1 VVGTLAKPWTVAM
14 EATMFTGWIYDYLR
28 LHAAAV
34 KVAHPLM
41 LRAIAVAKK
50 KNDRIDA
57 GRIADCL
64 RCDFLPE
71 CYMAPMEI
79 RQRRRTLRYRK
90 LLVRQNVQLKNKIAQ
105 LLMESGVSYNKEKLH
120 QQGYFH
126 QVLPANPEI
135 DPSLWPLLKLTR
147 EMIERTQK
155 TERALLRS
163 LEADPLLA
171 TRVERLMTIP
181 AHRPRHGADLGARSR
196 RGRAVPLRQAGHQL
210 LWPVQRRENFGPQF
224 QAHAHLQTAQST
236 LADGAVGGR
245 ASGSETQPGAGRP
258 LRARSRAEQPQPG
271 YHRRRP
277 QAGSL
282 PSGHR
287 SWRTCLRNSPGSQ
300 QSRSITAAAIFRAFQ
315 AHSARSHNFSAER
328 RSIRSQGSNSLVS
341 RLAENL
347 NSNICDG
354 SGLRQQMDVWFC
366 VPPQEPKTKAL

>member
-1 VVGTLAKPWTVAM
+1 MASMTYIGLDIHKKTISYCVKDVSGKVLSDGKINATRQGLDDWMKRLTRPWTVAM

-28 LHAAAV
+28 PHAAAV

-57 GRIADCL
+57 DKIADCL

-105 LLMESGVSYNKEKLH
+105 MLMESGVSYNKDKLH

-126 QVLPANPEI
+126 QVLPSNPEI
-135 DPSLWPLLKLTR
+135 DASLWPLLKLSR

-171 TRVERLMTIP
+171 ARVDRLMTIP
-181 AHRPRHGADLGARSR
+181 CDRPRHGADLGARSR

-210 LWPVQRRENFGPQF
+210 LRPVQWREDLGRQF
-224 QAHAHLQTAQST
+224 QAHAHLQAAQST
-236 LADGAVGGR
+236 LAVGAVGGR
-245 ASGSETQPGAGRP
+245 ASGSETQPGAGRS
-258 LRARSRAEQPQPG
+258 LRARSGAEQPQPG
-271 YHRRRP
+271 CDRRCP
-277 QAGSL
+277 QAGSVPPAVVACED
-282 PSGHR
+282 PSFGKR
-287 SWRTCLRNSPGSQ
+287 GDG
-300 QSRSITAAAIFRAFQ
+300 I
-315 AHSARSHNFSAER
+315 
-328 RSIRSQGSNSLVS
+328 LVS
-341 RLAENL
+341 AKLPA
-347 NSNICDG
+347 
-354 SGLRQQMDVWFC
+354 
-366 VPPQEPKTKAL
+366 

>member
-1 VVGTLAKPWTVAM
+1 MVYIGAELSGCPLIQRHPRRLLVTSMNFIGLDIHKKTISYCVKDVSGKVLSEGKINATRQGLNVWMATLPKPWTVAM

-28 LHAAAV
+28 PHAAAV

-50 KNDRIDA
+50 KNDRMDA
-57 GRIADCL
+57 SKIADCL

-105 LLMESGVSYNKEKLH
+105 MLMESGVSYNKEKLH

-135 DPSLWPLLKLTR
+135 DPSLWPLLKLSR

-171 TRVERLMTIP
+171 ARVERLMTIP
-181 AHRPRHGADLGARSR
+181 AIGHVTALTWVLEVGEVDRFHSVKQVISYCGLSSGEKTSADHSR
-196 RGRAVPLRQAGHQL
+196 RMPISK
-210 LWPVQRRENFGPQF
+210 QRNR
-224 QAHAHLQTAQST
+224 HLQTVLLEAAH
-236 LADGAVGGR
+236 LAPRLNPGLAVLYER
-245 ASGSETQPGAGRP
+245 EA
-258 LRARSRAEQPQPG
+258 ARSN
-271 YHRRRP
+271 
-277 QAGSL
+277 
-282 PSGHR
+282 
-287 SWRTCLRNSPGSQ
+287 RNQ
-300 QSRSITAAAIFRAFQ
+300 AAIAVARKLAAYLLAIDRGERAFATREVQ
-315 AHSARSHNFSAER
+315 NGVAA
-328 RSIRSQGSNSLVS
+328 
-341 RLAENL
+341 
-347 NSNICDG
+347 
-354 SGLRQQMDVWFC
+354 
-366 VPPQEPKTKAL
+366 

>member
-1 VVGTLAKPWTVAM
+1 MNFIGLDIHKKTISYCVKDISGKVLSEGKIPATRQGLREWIGTLAKPWTVAM

-28 LHAAAV
+28 PHAAAV

-171 TRVERLMTIP
+171 ARVERLMTIP
-181 AHRPRHGADLGARSR
+181 AIGHVTALTWVLEVGEVERFHSVKQVISYCGLCSGEKTSADSSR
-196 RGRAVPLRQAGHQL
+196 RMPISK
-210 LWPVQRRENFGPQF
+210 QRNR
-224 QAHAHLQTAQST
+224 HLQTVLLEAAHLAPRLNPELAVLYERETAQSNHNQAT
-236 LADGAVGGR
+236 IAVARKLAAY
-245 ASGSETQPGAGRP
+245 
-258 LRARSRAEQPQPG
+258 L
-271 YHRRRP
+271 
-277 QAGSL
+277 L
-282 PSGHR
+282 
-287 SWRTCLRNSPGSQ
+287 
-300 QSRSITAAAIFRAFQ
+300 AIDRGERAFVTHQ
-315 AHSARSHNFSAER
+315 VHSSVAA
-328 RSIRSQGSNSLVS
+328 
-341 RLAENL
+341 
-347 NSNICDG
+347 
-354 SGLRQQMDVWFC
+354 
-366 VPPQEPKTKAL
+366 